1 MGEGEEAVLPVCNCV
16 CIVRK
21 CANACS
27 LMRLCL
33 CMSLAS
39 CISLVSMSLMWG
51 GGGNKIFASCD
62 TDLFYHQLEVPVR
75 RSIIS
80 N

>member
-1 MGEGEEAVLPVCNCV
+1 MYRAEVCECVFAHAFVFVHVSRIMHLPGVNEPDV
-16 CIVRK
+16 G
-21 CANACS
+21 
-27 LMRLCL
+27 
-33 CMSLAS
+33 
-39 CISLVSMSLMWG
+39 G